1 MLPKPVPDSLFQPHI
16 PKNFYMMMPK
26 GVGKAMDEFGKV
38 TLNLEKLIQEKG
50 ISKTQLSYKAEVS
63 VESPHVL
70 PACENRRDYLYRISS
85 VIQTIPPSLAGMYWR
100 SKIER
105 AKASV
110 FPFWSIAFCSTA

>member
-1 MLPKPVPDSLFQPHI
+1 
-16 PKNFYMMMPK
+16 
-26 GVGKAMDEFGKV
+26 MDEFGKV

-70 PACENRRDYLYRISS
+70 PACENRRDYLYRIFS
-85 VIQTIPPSLAGMYWR
+85 VIQTIPPSLAGMYGR

-105 AKASV
+105 AEASV
-110 FPFWSIAFCSTA
+110 FQFW